1 MAAPPTATSIRVS
14 LGVLD
19 ELMTLASELVL
30 VRNQLLQIARSE
42 VASPFT
48 APLGRLSRITS
59 DLQEGVMKTRMQ
71 PVSAAWG
78 ALPRIVRDL
87 GAELGKRIDL
97 AMSGGDTELDRQVL
111 ESIRDPLTH
120 IVRNS
125 CDHGLETPEARRL
138 AGKPETGRINLS
150 ARQEGGRI
158 VIEITDDGR
167 GLDLARVRARAL
179 ERGLATEAELAVMR
193 EEDVA
198 RFVFRA
204 GFSTAEAITAVS
216 GRGVGMDVVRSNIE
230 RIGGTVDLQTV
241 AGQGTAIIIR
251 IPLTLAIVSA
261 LVVQSAGERFAIPQA
276 TVVELVGLKAGGIM
290 VEWLDAAPVLR
301 LRGQLLPLVAL
312 GPQLGLEPPPEAGK
326 AVSGFVAVLQGDS
339 GRFGILVDSVFDTEE
354 IVVKPVAPILRDLT
368 AFSGNT
374 ILGDGSIIMILD
386 PAGVARMAS
395 VGAGSMESTEERT
408 TDAAR
413 TQVLLFRAGGS
424 KTPVAVPLGVVAR
437 LESLPGASIE
447 TAGGRPTAQHRGQ
460 LMPLVPVGAWT
471 PPGPDGSQPVLV
483 FQDGNRQLG
492 LMVDEII
499 DVLEETLVLRP
510 SDAVAGFLGV
520 AIVAGRAT
528 DVLDCAYWLRLG
540 DPNWFGNPQAKAPRL
555 LLVEDSGFFRQIVV
569 PALTAAGYDVTA
581 CPDAAQALALREDGA
596 MFDAVL
602 SDIEMPG
609 MDGYELLRELRRA
622 GPWKSIPVV
631 ALSGKSTPADLVR
644 GRSAGFAE
652 YVAKFDR
659 DRVLEALSRAI
670 AGGAVA

>member
-1 MAAPPTATSIRVS
+1 
-14 LGVLD
+14 
-19 ELMTLASELVL
+19 
-30 VRNQLLQIARSE
+30 
-42 VASPFT
+42 
-48 APLGRLSRITS
+48 
-59 DLQEGVMKTRMQ
+59 
-71 PVSAAWG
+71 
-78 ALPRIVRDL
+78 
-87 GAELGKRIDL
+87 
-97 AMSGGDTELDRQVL
+97 
-111 ESIRDPLTH
+111 
-120 IVRNS
+120 
-125 CDHGLETPEARRL
+125 
-138 AGKPETGRINLS
+138 
-150 ARQEGGRI
+150 
-158 VIEITDDGR
+158 
-167 GLDLARVRARAL
+167 
-179 ERGLATEAELAVMR
+179 
-193 EEDVA
+193 DVA

-631 ALSGKSTPADLVR
+631 A
-644 GRSAGFAE
+644 
-652 YVAKFDR
+652 
-659 DRVLEALSRAI
+659 
-670 AGGAVA
+670 